1 MKRNYIC
8 PDTSIL
14 YCRFEQTLCASG
26 EHKETLTTGG
36 SANPGGGR

>member
-1 MKRNYIC
+1 MKRNYIS

-26 EHKETLTTGG
+26 DRKETLTTGG
-36 SANPGGGR
+36 IADPATGR